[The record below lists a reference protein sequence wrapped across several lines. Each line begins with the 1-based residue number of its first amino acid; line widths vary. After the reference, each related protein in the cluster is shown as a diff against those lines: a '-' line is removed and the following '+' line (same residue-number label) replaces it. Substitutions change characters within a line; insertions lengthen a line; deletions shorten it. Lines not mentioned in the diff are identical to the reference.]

1 MVTRKFHE
9 VLGQLDDA
17 ADLANLAISPSPIFD
32 KLAKLACHLTS
43 RSDARVLL
51 NLRDRQ
57 VAIGSHGDP
66 DWIARNISF
75 ARDGRQYPA
84 FVDVPNGESYFG
96 AQVDPIVVD
105 GEVFAPSCLC
115 LVALGAEGER
125 YGSIVVFD
133 FEKKGELP
141 VEVRSQFLLLGQLVS
156 HLIEVTSSL
165 NILKMD
171 LDQLLH

>member
-1 MVTRKFHE
+1 MVRGRFHK
-9 VLGQLDDA
+9 VLGQLDDE

-32 KLAKLACHLTS
+32 KLAKLACHLAS
-43 RSDARVLL
+43 RSDARVVL
-51 NLRDRQ
+51 NLRDKQ

-66 DWIARNISF
+66 DWIARNVPF

-84 FVDVPNGESYFG
+84 FVDIP
-96 AQVDPIVVD
+96 D
-105 GEVFAPSCLC
+105 GEACFGLQVEPVVLGGEAFAPSCLC
-115 LVALGAEGER
+115 LVALGTESAR

-141 VEVRSQFLLLGQLVS
+141 VEVQQELLLLGQLVS

-171 LDQLLH
+171 LDLLLQ